1 VLQLGIS
8 SAMILVCDVPGRAV
22 LRGSF
27 AIPFANFFTG
37 LVRFEGQSGIPNP
50 RLDVSYDPRHTLWSQ
65 FGP

>member
-1 VLQLGIS
+1 
-8 SAMILVCDVPGRAV
+8 MILVCDVPGRAV

-50 RLDVSYDPRHTLWSQ
+50 RLDVSYDPRHQ